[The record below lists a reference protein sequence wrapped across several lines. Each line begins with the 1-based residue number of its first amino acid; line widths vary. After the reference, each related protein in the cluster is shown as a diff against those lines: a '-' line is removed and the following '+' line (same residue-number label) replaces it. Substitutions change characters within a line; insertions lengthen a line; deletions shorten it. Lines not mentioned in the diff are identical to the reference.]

1 MTPKK
6 LATKPQII
14 SNSLT
19 NSVIILVIES
29 TKYTLEVNVVLQSDF

>member
-6 LATKPQII
+6 LVTKPQII

-19 NSVIILVIES
+19 NFVIIVVTES
-29 TKYTLEVNVVLQSDF
+29 TKFTLEVNVVLQSDF